1 MLNSVNNREVSFSE
15 AKFEETT
22 IRNTFALYNFTNGRP
37 ITKSMLVWWA
47 FTNEEQELLSL
58 DESFEI
64 EHIYARN
71 RLGKDNLLGNKQII
85 ESLGNKAILEK
96 RINIRASDYRFED
109 KTKYYVGY
117 INGRNQKKEGT
128 KVKELIT
135 LANEKMDFA
144 EQDILDRNANIL
156 DKFVECLRNENLLN

>member
-1 MLNSVNNREVSFSE
+1 MVPSPPIPVRTTQVISSNTKLEEGNNFL
-15 AKFEETT
+15 
-22 IRNTFALYNFTNGRP
+22 I
-37 ITKSMLVWWA
+37 
-47 FTNEEQELLSL
+47 SL
-58 DESFEI
+58 DNIYEI

-71 RLGKDNLLGNKQII
+71 RLGKDNLLSNKQII
-85 ESLGNKAILEK
+85 EFLGNKAILEK

-128 KVKELIT
+128 KFKELIT
-135 LANEKMDFA
+135 LANEKMDFT
-144 EQDILDRNANIL
+144 EQDILDRNTNIL